1 MYTFLNHLKKQ
12 NSYDCNKNIDEQLV
26 EKDCSITSDDEKG
39 FYPSSE
45 ECDTESLA
53 VNKND
58 DINTLIGSLSDLTIS
73 ASVNSDIS
81 NPTVL
86 NNILPKVRSM
96 VQYHNPYHNS
106 WNKALIIS
114 RAGKA
119 KGKNNSLFNVKDK
132 TQDEHTSIDFSKIK
146 RWKNIEE

>member
-1 MYTFLNHLKKQ
+1 
-12 NSYDCNKNIDEQLV
+12 
-26 EKDCSITSDDEKG
+26 
-39 FYPSSE
+39 
-45 ECDTESLA
+45 
-53 VNKND
+53 
-58 DINTLIGSLSDLTIS
+58 
-73 ASVNSDIS
+73 
-81 NPTVL
+81 
-86 NNILPKVRSM
+86 M